1 MVSRRCL
8 SVSGL
13 PTLPGPGS
21 NSPMPSS
28 LGRSELPSPSAL
40 PSPLERHMPPLQP
53 RGAGIDSPG
62 RGGEGGTDE
71 EPSTGEHGRAGG
83 GRGGPA
89 GPRRETLGP
98 RTSEPPPVTRRH
110 PGGVEGGMG
119 GPHLPPSRTE
129 PESHLREPGPDRPSD
144 TPPLPGEMPTPADSP
159 VQRREKE
166 QRQQQRQQQRPP
178 PQQRQSESAADPD
191 ASAAP
196 DGQVTEEAVL
206 PPPLSTEV
214 AEAARRAASRFHR
227 TGPADRHPDPDP
239 YLRRRPSS
247 EGEEGQQRPQGGLL
261 QRIKQL
267 FRRRD

>member
-1 MVSRRCL
+1 
-8 SVSGL
+8 
-13 PTLPGPGS
+13 
-21 NSPMPSS
+21 
-28 LGRSELPSPSAL
+28 
-40 PSPLERHMPPLQP
+40 MPPLQP

-62 RGGEGGTDE
+62 RGGESGSDE

-98 RTSEPPPVTRRH
+98 RTSEPPAVTRRH

-119 GPHLPPSRTE
+119 GPQMPPSRTE
-129 PESHLREPGPDRPSD
+129 PESHLRERGPDRPSD

-166 QRQQQRQQQRPP
+166 QRQQQQREQRPP
-178 PQQRQSESAADPD
+178 PQQRQSESADSDSP
-191 ASAAP
+191 AAP
-196 DGQVTEEAVL
+196 EGESTEEAVL

-227 TGPADRHPDPDP
+227 TGSADRHPDPDP
-239 YLRRRPSS
+239 YLRRQQQQQSR
-247 EGEEGQQRPQGGLL
+247 EAGGEEDQQRTQGGLL

-267 FRRRD
+267 FRRRE